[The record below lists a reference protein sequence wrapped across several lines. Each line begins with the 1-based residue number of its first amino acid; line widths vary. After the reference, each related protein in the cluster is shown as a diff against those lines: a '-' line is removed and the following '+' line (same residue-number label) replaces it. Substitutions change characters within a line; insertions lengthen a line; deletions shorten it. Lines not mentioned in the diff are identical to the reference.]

1 VKTLD
6 DEVIASAMRSIGGR
20 AAPPVDAVQ
29 RVVATAHRRRS
40 TRRAISTAAAVASVV
55 CIIGVFA
62 AVAHTDDAPGTAP
75 ATPRDVNWQELT
87 GKEVG
92 EALGWTAQPTGSAYC
107 PDVFVEFADGPE
119 PNDAMGF
126 CFTYA
131 DLEAAG
137 VPGTWLEARVLA
149 NQIRGYERSPELF
162 EYVQLQ
168 DEYMDLVGSHE
179 PDWDRIDEIR
189 DRLRVLRLEIGMVDG
204 PGNRPR

>member
-1 VKTLD
+1 MKTLD
-6 DEVIASAMRSIGGR
+6 DAAIASAMRSIGGR

-29 RVVATAHRRRS
+29 RVVATAHRRRT

-62 AVAHTDDAPGTAP
+62 AVTRTEDAPGTAP

-92 EALGWTAQPTGSAYC
+92 EALGWTAQPTGSPNC
-107 PDVFVEFADGPE
+107 PDFFVEYADGSE

-137 VPGTWLEARVLA
+137 VPGTRLEARVLGY
-149 NQIRGYERSPELF
+149 QIQGYERSPELF
-162 EYVQLQ
+162 EYIQLQ
-168 DEYMDLVGSHE
+168 DEYTDLVGSH
-179 PDWDRIDEIR
+179 DFDLDQIDEIR
-189 DRLRVLRLEIGMVDG
+189 DRLRVLKQEIVPAD
-204 PGNRPR
+204 